1 MRSAFVTGIALVLAF
16 TVLDPARAQNGFARP
31 ADPERRQEFSPDR
44 RGEPGGRLLDNLP
57 ANKREKLRIQVQRFH
72 AMPPAKQQELCR
84 RFQRDRGYLPPACRD
99 LF

>member
-1 MRSAFVTGIALVLAF
+1 MRSAFVTGIVLVLAF
-16 TVLDPARAQNGFARP
+16 AALDPARAQSGFAPP
-31 ADPERRQEFSPDR
+31 AEPERWQELSPDT
-44 RGEPGGRLLDNLP
+44 RGELRQQFLDNLP

-84 RFQRDRGYLPPACRD
+84 RFQRDRGYLPPACQG